1 MDITN
6 PEYEKTQKVLLILR
20 LFWTL
25 VLSGKGI
32 PKHETKRRCFKKE

>member
-6 PEYEKTQKVLLILR
+6 LEYEKTQKVLLILR

-25 VLSGKGI
+25 IVLAGKGI
-32 PKHETKRRCFKKE
+32 PKHETKQR